1 MKIHLSSKRVLTLEK
16 KTKMNFTCRDFR
28 LDLSTPKLMGVLNI
42 TPDSFSDGGRF
53 FSNNKIDLD
62 KAVETALQMQ
72 KDGATI
78 IDIGGEST
86 RPNATPVSADEE
98 IRRTVP
104 LIEKLAKVI
113 EIPIS
118 IDTYKSSV
126 AEAALKAGASLVND
140 ISGFRLD
147 GALADVCAKYDAP
160 AIVMHSR
167 QKPSE
172 MKWSYEEK
180 TTYADVVAEVKSA
193 LQQSIEFG
201 KARGV
206 KSFVVDVGFG
216 FGKNVEANY
225 ELLMRLRE
233 FEPLGYP
240 ILVGLSRKS
249 FIGKVLDSEAIAP
262 VEARLYGT
270 IAANTIAMMNGANIL
285 RVHDC
290 KAHADAVKIFCKAKE
305 VSTMR

>member
-1 MKIHLSSKRVLTLEK
+1 MSKIVSI
-16 KTKMNFTCRDFR
+16 TCRAFN
-28 LDLSTPKLMGVLNI
+28 LDLSTPNLMGVLNI

-53 FSNNKIDLD
+53 FFNEVIDYD
-62 KAVETALQMQ
+62 KAVEVALQMQ
-72 KDGATI
+72 KDGATV

-86 RPNATPVSADEE
+86 RPGATPVSAEEE

-104 LIEKLAKVI
+104 LIEKLSKVLA
-113 EIPIS
+113 IPIS

-147 GALADVCAKYDAP
+147 GSLADVCAKYNAP

-167 QKPSE
+167 QKPSQ
-172 MKWSYEEK
+172 MQWSYEEK
-180 TTYADVVAEVKSA
+180 NAYTDVVAEVKSEL
-193 LQQSIEFG
+193 LQSVEFG
-201 KARGV
+201 KSRGV
-206 KSFVVDVGFG
+206 KSFILDVGFG

-225 ELLMRLRE
+225 ELLVRLSE
-233 FEPLGYP
+233 FLPLGYP

-249 FIGKVLDSEAIAP
+249 FIGKVLDAVQIAP
-262 VEARLYGT
+262 VEERLYGT
-270 IAANTIAMMNGANIL
+270 IAANTIAMMNGAHLL

-290 KAHADAVKIFCKAKE
+290 KAHADAVKIFCKARE
-305 VSTMR
+305 VALSRC

>member
-1 MKIHLSSKRVLTLEK
+1 
-16 KTKMNFTCRDFR
+16 MNLTCRDFR

-53 FSNNKIDLD
+53 FSNHTIDLE
-62 KAVETALQMQ
+62 KAVEAALQMQ
-72 KDGATI
+72 KEGANI

-86 RPNATPVSADEE
+86 RPNATPVSAEE
-98 IRRTVP
+98 ELRRTVP

-147 GALADVCAKYDAP
+147 GALADVCAKYNAP

-172 MKWSYEEK
+172 MQWSYEEK
-180 TTYADVVAEVKSA
+180 TVYVDVVAEVKRA
-193 LQQSIEFG
+193 LQQSVEFG

-233 FEPLGYP
+233 FELLGYP

-249 FIGKVLDSEAIAP
+249 FIGKVLDSENFAP

-270 IAANTIAMMNGANIL
+270 IAANTIAMMNGAHIL

-290 KAHADAVKIFCKAKE
+290 KAHADTIKIFCKAKE
-305 VSTMR
+305 VAQTLH

>member
-1 MKIHLSSKRVLTLEK
+1 MKLA
-16 KTKMNFTCRDFR
+16 CRAFQ
-28 LDLSTPKLMGVLNI
+28 LDLSTPNLMGVLNI

-53 FSNNKIDLD
+53 FSNNNIDFD
-62 KAVETALQMQ
+62 KAVEIALQMQ
-72 KDGATI
+72 REGANI

-86 RPNATPVSADEE
+86 RPNAMPVSAEE
-98 IRRTVP
+98 ELRRTVP

-147 GALADVCAKYDAP
+147 GALADVCAKYDVP
-160 AIVMHSR
+160 AVVMHSR

-172 MKWSYEEK
+172 MQWSYEEK
-180 TTYADVVAEVKSA
+180 TIYADVVAEVKSA
-193 LQQSIEFG
+193 LLQSIEFG

-206 KSFVVDVGFG
+206 KSFIVDVGFG
-216 FGKNVEANY
+216 FGKNVDANY

-233 FEPLGYP
+233 FESLGYP

-249 FIGKVLDSEAIAP
+249 FIGKVLDSESIAP

-270 IAANTIAMMNGANIL
+270 LAANTIAMMNGAHIL

-290 KAHADAVKIFCKAKE
+290 KANADAIKIFCKVKE
-305 VSTMR
+305 VQERRLNVRL

>member
-1 MKIHLSSKRVLTLEK
+1 
-16 KTKMNFTCRDFR
+16 MNFTCRDFQ
-28 LDLSTPKLMGVLNI
+28 LDLSRPNLMGVLNM

-53 FSNNKIDLD
+53 FSGEAIDLD
-62 KAVETALQMQ
+62 KAIEAARQMQ
-72 KDGATI
+72 KDGATV

-86 RPNATPVSADEE
+86 RPNATPVHADEE

-104 LIEKLAKVI
+104 LIERLSKVLD
-113 EIPIS
+113 IPIS
-118 IDTYKSSV
+118 IDTYKASV

-147 GALADVCAKYDAP
+147 SALADVCAKYEVP
-160 AIVMHSR
+160 AVVMHSR

-172 MKWSYEEK
+172 MQWSYEEK
-180 TTYADVVAEVKSA
+180 TVYADVVAEVKSE
-193 LQQSIEFG
+193 LVQSVEFG

-206 KSFVVDVGFG
+206 KAFILDVGFG
-216 FGKNVEANY
+216 FGKNVDANY
-225 ELLMRLRE
+225 ELLMRLSE
-233 FEPLGYP
+233 FRSLGYP

-249 FIGKVLDSEAIAP
+249 FIGKVLDPENIAP

-270 IAANTIAMMNGANIL
+270 IAANTIAMMNGAHIL

-290 KAHADAVKIFCKAKE
+290 KANSDAVKIFCKARE
-305 VSTMR
+305 AITATR

>member
-1 MKIHLSSKRVLTLEK
+1 MRVA
-16 KTKMNFTCRDFR
+16 CRDFT
-28 LDLSTPKLMGVLNI
+28 LDLSVPNLMGVLNM

-53 FSNNKIDLD
+53 VSNKGIDLD
-62 KAVETALQMQ
+62 KAIEEAVQMQ
-72 KDGATI
+72 KDGASL

-86 RPNATPVSADEE
+86 RPNATPISADEE
-98 IRRTVP
+98 MRRTIP
-104 LIEKLAKVI
+104 LIEKLSKTL

-126 AEAALKAGASLVND
+126 AEAALNAGASLVND

-147 GALADVCAKYDAP
+147 GAMAEVCAKYQVP

-167 QKPSE
+167 KTPAQ
-172 MKWSYEEK
+172 MQWSYEE
-180 TTYADVVAEVKSA
+180 TTVYTDVVAEVKNEL
-193 LQQSIEFG
+193 LQSVEYG
-201 KARGV
+201 RARGV
-206 KSFVVDVGFG
+206 KSFILDVGFG
-216 FGKNVEANY
+216 FGKNVDANY
-225 ELLMRLRE
+225 QLLARLSE
-233 FEPLGYP
+233 FLPLGYP

-249 FIGKVLDSEAIAP
+249 FIGKVLDPVQIAP

-270 IAANTIAMMNGANIL
+270 IAANTIAMMNGAHIL

-305 VSTMR
+305 ATQPRAKQH

>member
-1 MKIHLSSKRVLTLEK
+1 
-16 KTKMNFTCRDFR
+16 MNFTCRDFQ
-28 LDLSTPKLMGVLNI
+28 LDLSKPNLMGVLNI

-53 FSNNKIDLD
+53 FLGEVIDFD
-62 KAVETALQMQ
+62 KAIEAARQMQ
-72 KDGATI
+72 RDGATL

-86 RPNATPVSADEE
+86 RPNATPVPAKEE

-104 LIEKLAKVI
+104 LIERLSKVLD
-113 EIPIS
+113 IPIS
-118 IDTYKSSV
+118 IDTYKASV

-147 GALADVCAKYDAP
+147 NALADVCAKYEVP
-160 AIVMHSR
+160 AVVMHSR

-172 MKWSYEEK
+172 MQWSYQEK
-180 TTYADVVAEVKSA
+180 TVYTDVVAEVKSEL
-193 LQQSIEFG
+193 LQSVEFG

-206 KSFVVDVGFG
+206 KSFILDVGFG

-225 ELLMRLRE
+225 ELLMRLLE
-233 FEPLGYP
+233 FLPLGYP

-249 FIGKVLDSEAIAP
+249 FIGKVLDPENIAP

-270 IAANTIAMMNGANIL
+270 IAANTIAMMNGAHIL

-290 KAHADAVKIFCKAKE
+290 KANADAVKIFCKARKAI
-305 VSTMR
+305 TATR

>member
-1 MKIHLSSKRVLTLEK
+1 MKLA
-16 KTKMNFTCRDFR
+16 CRAFQ
-28 LDLSTPKLMGVLNI
+28 LDLSTPNLMGVLNI

-53 FSNNKIDLD
+53 FSNNNIDFD
-62 KAVETALQMQ
+62 KAVEIALQMQ
-72 KDGATI
+72 REGANI

-86 RPNATPVSADEE
+86 RPNAMPVSAEE
-98 IRRTVP
+98 ELRRTVP

-147 GALADVCAKYDAP
+147 GALADVCAKYDVP
-160 AIVMHSR
+160 AVVMHSR

-172 MKWSYEEK
+172 MQWSYEEK
-180 TTYADVVAEVKSA
+180 TIYADVVAEVKSA
-193 LQQSIEFG
+193 LLQSIEFG

-206 KSFVVDVGFG
+206 KSFIVDVGFG
-216 FGKNVEANY
+216 FGKNVDANY

-233 FEPLGYP
+233 FESLGYP

-249 FIGKVLDSEAIAP
+249 FIGKVLDSESIAP
-262 VEARLYGT
+262 VDARLYGT
-270 IAANTIAMMNGANIL
+270 LAANTIAMMNGAHIL

-290 KAHADAVKIFCKAKE
+290 KANADAIKIFCKVKE
-305 VSTMR
+305 VQERRLNVRL

>member
-1 MKIHLSSKRVLTLEK
+1 MKIA
-16 KTKMNFTCRDFR
+16 CREFQLDF
-28 LDLSTPKLMGVLNI
+28 STPKLMGVLNI

-53 FSNNKIDLD
+53 FSNNKIDLE
-62 KAVETALQMQ
+62 KVVETAVQMQ
-72 KDGATI
+72 KDGANL

-86 RPNATPVSADEE
+86 RPNATPVSAEEE
-98 IRRTVP
+98 IRRTIP

-147 GALADVCAKYDAP
+147 GALADVCAKYDVP
-160 AIVMHSR
+160 AVVMHSR

-172 MKWSYEEK
+172 MQWSYEEK
-180 TTYADVVAEVKSA
+180 TVYADVVAEVKRA

-206 KSFVVDVGFG
+206 KSFIVDVGFG

-249 FIGKVLDSEAIAP
+249 FIGKILDSENIAP

-270 IAANTIAMMNGANIL
+270 LAANTIAMMNGAHIL

-290 KAHADAVKIFCKAKE
+290 KPNADAIKIFCKAKE
-305 VSTMR
+305 VHERSHNSRL

>member
-1 MKIHLSSKRVLTLEK
+1 MRLA
-16 KTKMNFTCRDFR
+16 CRAFQ
-28 LDLSTPKLMGVLNI
+28 LDLSTPNLMGVLNI

-53 FSNNKIDLD
+53 FSNNNIDFD
-62 KAVETALQMQ
+62 KAVEIALQMQ
-72 KDGATI
+72 REGANI

-86 RPNATPVSADEE
+86 RPNAMPVSAEE
-98 IRRTVP
+98 ELRRTVP

-147 GALADVCAKYDAP
+147 GALADVCAKYDVP
-160 AIVMHSR
+160 AVVMHSR

-172 MKWSYEEK
+172 MQWSYEEK
-180 TTYADVVAEVKSA
+180 TIYADVVAEVKSA
-193 LQQSIEFG
+193 LLQSIEFG

-206 KSFVVDVGFG
+206 KSFIVDVGFG
-216 FGKNVEANY
+216 FGKNVDANY

-233 FEPLGYP
+233 FESLGYP

-249 FIGKVLDSEAIAP
+249 FIGKVLDSESIAP
-262 VEARLYGT
+262 VDARLYGT
-270 IAANTIAMMNGANIL
+270 LAANTIAMMNGAHIL

-290 KAHADAVKIFCKAKE
+290 KANADAIKIFCKVKE
-305 VSTMR
+305 VQERRLNVRL

>member
-1 MKIHLSSKRVLTLEK
+1 
-16 KTKMNFTCRDFR
+16 MNITCRAFQ
-28 LDLSTPKLMGVLNI
+28 LNLSTPNIMGVLNI

-62 KAVETALQMQ
+62 KAVETAVQMQ

-86 RPNATPVSADEE
+86 RPNATPISAEEE

-104 LIEKLAKVI
+104 LIEKLSKVLT
-113 EIPIS
+113 IPIS

-126 AEAALKAGASLVND
+126 AEAALKDGASLVND

-180 TTYADVVAEVKSA
+180 SIYADVVAEVKRA
-193 LQQSIEFG
+193 LQHSIEFG

-206 KSFVVDVGFG
+206 KSFIVDVGFG

-249 FIGKVLDSEAIAP
+249 FIGKVLDSENIVP

-270 IAANTIAMMNGANIL
+270 IAANTIAMLNGAHIL

-290 KAHADAVKIFCKAKE
+290 KANADAVKIFCKAKE
-305 VSTMR
+305 VSAMR

>member
-1 MKIHLSSKRVLTLEK
+1 MT
-16 KTKMNFTCRDFR
+16 FTCRNFQ
-28 LDLSTPKLMGVLNI
+28 LDLSKPNLMGVLNI

-53 FSNNKIDLD
+53 FSGESIDLD
-62 KAVETALQMQ
+62 KAIEAARQMQ
-72 KDGATI
+72 KDGATV

-104 LIEKLAKVI
+104 LIEKLSKVLDV
-113 EIPIS
+113 PIS
-118 IDTYKSSV
+118 IDTYKASV
-126 AEAALKAGASLVND
+126 AEAALNAGASLVND

-147 GALADVCAKYDAP
+147 GALADVCAKYKVP

-172 MKWSYEEK
+172 MQWSYEEK
-180 TTYADVVAEVKSA
+180 NVYADVVAEVKSEL
-193 LQQSIEFG
+193 LQSVEFG

-206 KSFVVDVGFG
+206 KAFILDVGFG
-216 FGKNVEANY
+216 FGKSVEANY
-225 ELLMRLRE
+225 ELLMRLSE
-233 FEPLGYP
+233 FLPLGYP
-240 ILVGLSRKS
+240 ILAGLSRKS
-249 FIGKVLDSEAIAP
+249 FIGKVLDPENIAP

-270 IAANTIAMMNGANIL
+270 IAANTIAMMNGAHIL

-290 KAHADAVKIFCKAKE
+290 KANSDAVKIFCKARE
-305 VSTMR
+305 AITATR

>member
-1 MKIHLSSKRVLTLEK
+1 
-16 KTKMNFTCRDFR
+16 MNIACRAFK
-28 LDLSTPKLMGVLNI
+28 LDLSVPNLMGVLNL
-42 TPDSFSDGGRF
+42 TPDSFSDGGKF
-53 FSNNKIDLD
+53 FSSESIDFD
-62 KAVETALQMQ
+62 KAVDAALEMQ
-72 KDGATI
+72 KDGATL

-86 RPNATPVSADEE
+86 RPNASPVSADEE

-104 LIEKLAKVI
+104 LIEKLSKVL

-118 IDTYKSSV
+118 IDTYKSRV
-126 AEAALKAGASLVND
+126 AEAALNAGASLVND

-172 MKWSYEEK
+172 MQWSYEEK
-180 TTYADVVAEVKSA
+180 NTYTDVVAEVKSEL
-193 LQQSIEFG
+193 LQSVEFG
-201 KARGV
+201 KSRGV
-206 KSFVVDVGFG
+206 KSFILDVGFG

-225 ELLMRLRE
+225 ELLARLSE
-233 FEPLGYP
+233 FLPLGYP

-249 FIGKVLDSEAIAP
+249 FIGKVLDPVQIAP
-262 VEARLYGT
+262 VDARLYGT
-270 IAANTIAMMNGANIL
+270 ITANTIALMNGAHIL

-305 VSTMR
+305 ASTAMH

>member
-1 MKIHLSSKRVLTLEK
+1 
-16 KTKMNFTCRDFR
+16 
-28 LDLSTPKLMGVLNI
+28 MGVLNI

-53 FSNNKIDLD
+53 FSNNNIDFD
-62 KAVETALQMQ
+62 KAVEIALQMQ
-72 KDGATI
+72 REGANI

-86 RPNATPVSADEE
+86 RPNAMPVSAEE
-98 IRRTVP
+98 ELRRTVP

-147 GALADVCAKYDAP
+147 GALADVCAKYDVP
-160 AIVMHSR
+160 AVVMHSR

-172 MKWSYEEK
+172 MQWSYEEK
-180 TTYADVVAEVKSA
+180 TIYADVVAEVKSA
-193 LQQSIEFG
+193 LLQSIEFG

-206 KSFVVDVGFG
+206 KSFIVDVGFG
-216 FGKNVEANY
+216 FGKNVDANY

-233 FEPLGYP
+233 FESLGYP

-249 FIGKVLDSEAIAP
+249 FIGKVLDSESIAP

-270 IAANTIAMMNGANIL
+270 LAANTIAMMNGAHIL

-290 KAHADAVKIFCKAKE
+290 KANADAIKIFCKVKE
-305 VSTMR
+305 VQERRLNVRL